1 MASIIKIG
9 HRGAKGYQPENT
21 LESIK
26 QALAFKVDGIEID
39 VHLSADGE
47 LMVIHDDTID
57 RTTNGQGFVNQYTSA
72 QLKKFTIDEIHKI
85 PTLIE
90 VLDTIKKKCFI
101 NIELKNSDTA
111 KKTVE
116 LINTYI
122 TEKKWTYNHF
132 LISSFEMKTLN
143 EVRALDSN
151 ILIGILNANDIDQA
165 NAMAKYLDAYSIHP
179 SFHLLTRENTLA
191 MKKKK
196 YKIIPWTVNNIN
208 DIEKMKAFG
217 VDGIISDFPD
227 LL

>member
-1 MASIIKIG
+1 MASIIKIA
-9 HRGAKGYQPENT
+9 HRGVEGPENT
-21 LESIK
+21 IQSIK
-26 QALAFKVDGIEID
+26 QALFLKVDGIEID

-57 RTTNGQGFVNQYTSA
+57 RTTNGLGFVNQYTSK

-85 PTLIE
+85 PTLKE
-90 VLDTIKKKCFI
+90 VLDTIKKKCFV

-122 TEKKWTYNHF
+122 KEKKWTYNHF

-143 EVRALDSN
+143 EVRALDGN
-151 ILIGILNANDIDQA
+151 ILIGILNSSDIHQA
-165 NAMAKYLDAYSIHP
+165 YAMAKYLNAYSIHP
-179 SFHLLTRENTLA
+179 SFHLLTKENTLA
-191 MKKKK
+191 MKRKGH
-196 YKIIPWTVNNIN
+196 KIIPWTVNNIN

-217 VDGIISDFPD
+217 VDGIISDFPY

>member
-122 TEKKWTYNHF
+122 T
-132 LISSFEMKTLN
+132 
-143 EVRALDSN
+143 
-151 ILIGILNANDIDQA
+151 
-165 NAMAKYLDAYSIHP
+165 
-179 SFHLLTRENTLA
+179 
-191 MKKKK
+191 KKK
-196 YKIIPWTVNNIN
+196 
-208 DIEKMKAFG
+208 M
-217 VDGIISDFPD
+217 D
-227 LL
+227 LQPFLNF